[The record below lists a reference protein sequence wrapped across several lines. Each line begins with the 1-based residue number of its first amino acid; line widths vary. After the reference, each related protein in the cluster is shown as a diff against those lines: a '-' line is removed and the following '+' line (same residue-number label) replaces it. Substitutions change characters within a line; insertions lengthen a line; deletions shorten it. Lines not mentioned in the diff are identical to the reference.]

1 MNFLSKASEDRDP
14 SNWAHQIKPAWCSPE
29 SPCSEALREKER
41 MLQELRM
48 RYDILYSLH
57 QDVLSLLIDLKTK
70 PKAQGAVFPSLDVV
84 NEIVDREVAKYISD
98 RAKQIGLV
106 SSIMSQ
112 LRCTLSGFK
121 ATERPES
128 SIPPIMKQGNLKIT
142 QEGTA
147 PIDSVRPSSFYFSRF
162 NLLMEKTKAVRSLQK
177 KGSNSSKDRGH
188 TRQLS
193 SKDSSVHKTSDRCN
207 SSKISQHDRSK
218 GFIKADGP
226 YNEMLVD
233 SNVLKILKGLTED
246 GK

>member
-1 MNFLSKASEDRDP
+1 MNFLSKTSEDKDP
-14 SNWAHQIKPAWCSPE
+14 NNSAHQIKSTWCSPE
-29 SPCSEALREKER
+29 NPCSEALREKER

-70 PKAQGAVFPSLDVV
+70 PKVQGAVFPSLDVV
-84 NEIVDREVAKYISD
+84 NEIVDKEVSKYISD
-98 RAKQIGLV
+98 RTKQIGLV

-121 ATERPES
+121 AIERLES
-128 SIPPIMKQGNLKIT
+128 SIPPITKQGNFKIT

-162 NLLMEKTKAVRSLQK
+162 NLLMEKTKAMKSLQK
-177 KGSNSSKDRGH
+177 KGSNCSRDRGH

-193 SKDSSVHKTSDRCN
+193 SKDSSIHKTSDRCN
-207 SSKISQHDRSK
+207 SSKVSQHDRSK
-218 GFIKADGP
+218 GLIKPDGP

-233 SNVLKILKGLTED
+233 PNVLKMLKGLTED